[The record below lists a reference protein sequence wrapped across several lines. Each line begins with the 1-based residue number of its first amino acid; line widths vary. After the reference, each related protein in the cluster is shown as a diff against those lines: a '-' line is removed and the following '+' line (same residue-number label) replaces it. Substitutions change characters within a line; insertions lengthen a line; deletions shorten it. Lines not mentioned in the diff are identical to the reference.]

1 MNFEDRNCEKR
12 DGLVRL
18 TITPPKLY
26 NAFRALTWEEII
38 QAAHD
43 TDHDKS
49 IGVLVITGAGDK
61 AFCTCG
67 DQSSHSGS
75 YGGWGVIGLPVEEMQ
90 GAIRDCRKPVIARVK
105 GYAIGGGNVL
115 VTVCDSP
122 SRRRTRASG
131 RWDPRWARSIRVG
144 APPVSRASSGIRGR
158 VKFGTCAGA
167 IPRGTR

>member
-1 MNFEDRNCEKR
+1 MAAVATEKVLRVRHWNDTLFSFATSRSPNLRFEN
-12 DGLVRL
+12 GHFLM
-18 TITPPKLY
+18 
-26 NAFRALTWEEII
+26 
-38 QAAHD
+38 
-43 TDHDKS
+43 
-49 IGVLVITGAGDK
+49 
-61 AFCTCG
+61 
-67 DQSSHSGS
+67 
-75 YGGWGVIGLPVEEMQ
+75 IGLPVEEMQ